1 MQNYLTSSFN
11 RYLEYFD
18 GETSAHIGIE
28 LLCHFEGIQ
37 VFLSF
42 VAADTDYELIPE
54 ILPEERFEETSIHVS
69 ELLQDTDI
77 DDEIETILS
86 NAAEGDTLFFFCESN
101 ELIER
106 ALESLAYSNH

>member
-11 RYLEYFD
+11 RYLEYANED
-18 GETSAHIGIE
+18 SNENIGIE
-28 LLCHFEGIQ
+28 ILCSFEGTQ

-42 VAADTDYELIPE
+42 VAAVTDYELIPE
-54 ILPEERFEETSIHVS
+54 LLPEERFENGSIHVS

-86 NAAEGDTLFFFCESN
+86 NATEGDTLVFFCEST
-101 ELIER
+101 EVIER
-106 ALESLAYSNH
+106 ALQSLAYSNH